1 MTVGRFLVPRGNEL
15 CRPDDPSRPRTR
27 PHVPARYPSTVIVVI
42 GALGLRGS
50 IEEAEPDGLAPAIAG
65 AAAAAGARVE
75 LISKAGDDPAGDAVL
90 LALAR
95 AGVGHVA
102 TLRDPS
108 RLTPVEAQPDEPTD
122 PAVEEATEP
131 PTGATDRDDAGAI
144 DKGAAPDSLR
154 PTLDAA
160 DISLALRYLTDFDV
174 LVAVHPSPE
183 LLAEAVSAAAWAGA
197 RLIVVVEPETDVP
210 AGVPA
215 EALVVAA
222 PVGDADGV
230 GDRIGRYAAALSRG
244 DDAVAAYR
252 DLTAAPTT

>member
-1 MTVGRFLVPRGNEL
+1 MRGGNVL
-15 CRPDDPSRPRTR
+15 CRPHLSERPRTSPDR
-27 PHVPARYPSTVIVVI
+27 PARYASGVIVVI

-50 IEEAEPDGLAPAIAG
+50 LEEPEPDGLAPAIAC

-108 RLTPVEAQPDEPTD
+108 RLTPVRAQTDEPTD
-122 PAVEEATEP
+122 PAADEGTEGPTEAGGDGESGAVAEQDP
-131 PTGATDRDDAGAI
+131 PAN
-144 DKGAAPDSLR
+144 LR

-160 DISLALRYLTDFDV
+160 DVSLALRYLTDFEV
-174 LVAVHPSPE
+174 LVTVHPSSE
-183 LLAEAVSAAAWAGA
+183 LLAEAVSATGWTGA
-197 RLIVVVEPETDVP
+197 RLVVVLEPEGDVP
-210 AGVPA
+210 TGVPGD
-215 EALVVAA
+215 ALVVAA
-222 PVGDADGV
+222 AADDAEGV
-230 GDRIGRYAAALSRG
+230 GARIGRYAAALSRG
-244 DDAVAAYR
+244 DDAAAAYR